1 MNQIRRQ
8 CAACG
13 TLFLPRPQIPRQ
25 RYCSAAECQRERRR
39 RWQQQHLRAD
49 DDYREN
55 QARSRAAWSQRHSD
69 YWRRYREAHPAY
81 TTRNRDLQRMRYQRR
96 GMIAK
101 MDASAS
107 KTPLPSGT
115 YMLQRTSDDAI
126 AKMDVWKVQIVV
138 LPPPRRSLRADC
150 KEMM

>member
-1 MNQIRRQ
+1 MNQIRRR

-13 TLFLPRPQIPRQ
+13 TFFLPRPQIPGQ

-39 RWQQQHLRAD
+39 RWQQLHLRTD

-55 QARSRAAWSQRHSD
+55 QARSCSAWSQRHSD

-81 TTRNRDLQRMRYQRR
+81 AARNRDLQRIRNQRR
-96 GMIAK
+96 KLIAK
-101 MDASAS
+101 MDASAP

-126 AKMDVWKVQIVV
+126 ARIDVWKVQIVV
-138 LPPPRRSLRADC
+138 LPPPRRLLRADC